1 MKRRIIGIALLA
13 ACSAASAQVQSGSEI
28 RSNSEGTSNVPPRAL
43 LPQPLPSSSTSADTA
58 NVPATTPRSYSS
70 VGESAATNGSGRL
83 SSQRSIGLCDTLL
96 GDELKKC
103 LREQTSTGSAGA
115 GSTGMSGGTGSK

>member
-13 ACSAASAQVQSGSEI
+13 ACSAASSQAQSGSQI
-28 RSNSEGTSNVPPRAL
+28 GSNTGGTGSVPPQTL
-43 LPQPLPSSSTSADTA
+43 SQPLPSSGTSADTA

-96 GDELKKC
+96 GDELMKC
-103 LREQTSTGSAGA
+103 LRELTSTGSAGA